1 LDEYLDRREDREGCE
16 EGEERCDVCRGPEE
30 EMEEVGSEDED
41 EVEDEEEPTGEV
53 ETDREEARRVLE

>member
-1 LDEYLDRREDREGCE
+1 
-16 EGEERCDVCRGPEE
+16 
-30 EMEEVGSEDED
+30 MEEVGSEDED